1 MTELSHED
9 LPAYGK
15 MKPIFDVV
23 GREYQMT
30 LAGMLHGKTPTPLQ
44 ARQVCC
50 WLAEQLKLRLTY
62 VEIAQV
68 LKRSRNCA
76 PMGVAAIEKLRQTDD
91 WLRVLTDR
99 LLAELKGGA

>member
-1 MTELSHED
+1 MPELSHED
-9 LPAYGK
+9 LPGYGR
-15 MKPIFDVV
+15 MRPIFDVV

-50 WLAEQLKLRLTY
+50 WLTDKLHPKLTF

-68 LKRSRNCA
+68 LKRSRNCV
-76 PMGVAAIEKLRQTDD
+76 PQGIVAIDKLRETDEE
-91 WLRVLTDR
+91 LRALTDR
-99 LLAELKGGA
+99 LLSELRAA